1 MYVMMAGPVSCGKT
15 TLCQRLAGL
24 PLISHKT
31 QTIIQIGAAIDT
43 PGEYLEGRWYW
54 NRLINSSA
62 EADLLLL
69 ALDCGNRHY
78 QLMAGLVSMF
88 NCPVAGVITKTDM
101 GDGEE
106 IEAVRER
113 LTLAGAS
120 PVFAVSALTGQGIE
134 SLREYLRRVTVS
146 SPLGTVRK

>member
-1 MYVMMAGPVSCGKT
+1 MYVMIVGPVSCGKT
-15 TLCQRLAGL
+15 TLCQRLADL
-24 PLISHKT
+24 PLIKHKT

-54 NRLINSSA
+54 NRLINISA
-62 EADLLLL
+62 EADMLLL

-78 QLMAGLVSMF
+78 QLMAGLTSMF
-88 NCPVAGVITKTDM
+88 NCPVTGVITKADI
-101 GDGEE
+101 GDREE
-106 IEAVRER
+106 IEAVRKR

-134 SLREYLRRVTVS
+134 SLLEYLV
-146 SPLGTVRK
+146 PCLH

>member
-1 MYVMMAGPVSCGKT
+1 MYVMVAGPVSCGKT

-24 PLISHKT
+24 PLIGCKT

-78 QLMAGLVSMF
+78 QLMAGLASMF
-88 NCPVAGVITKTDM
+88 NCPVTGVITKADI
-101 GDGEE
+101 GGEEE
-106 IEAVRER
+106 IESVRKR
-113 LTLAGAS
+113 LVLAGAS
-120 PVFAVSALTGQGIE
+120 PVFAVSAFTGQGIE
-134 SLREYLRRVTVS
+134 SLLEFFQQEEVFQ
-146 SPLGTVRK
+146 K

>member
-1 MYVMMAGPVSCGKT
+1 MYLMLAGPVSCGKT

-24 PLISHKT
+24 PLITRKT
-31 QTIIQIGAAIDT
+31 QTIIQVGAAIDT

-54 NRLINSSA
+54 NRLIISSA

-78 QLMAGLVSMF
+78 QLMAGLASMF
-88 NCPVAGVITKTDM
+88 NCPVAGVITKTDI
-101 GDGEE
+101 GGEE
-106 IEAVRER
+106 EIGAVRKR
-113 LTLAGAS
+113 LALAGAS

-134 SLREYLRRVTVS
+134 GLREFLQQ
-146 SPLGTVRK
+146 GGN